1 MIVSTPL
8 FVSELLTLL
17 PTQTISLSKMNHDL
31 RAPSVLTQVFKCI
44 ATTPYWPRMEAPP
57 VWLFGLR

>member
-8 FVSELLTLL
+8 FVSALLTLL

-31 RAPSVLTQVFKCI
+31 RAPSVLT
-44 ATTPYWPRMEAPP
+44 
-57 VWLFGLR
+57 